1 MKHVVYR
8 KWHDVLNMPKKT
20 KEWHEQ
26 DIADEYAELD
36 EAVGPINRWSEYAD
50 VVYAVTRGRWD
61 GHDIHSPLSGGLFMY
76 GSLYMFPKYTLRYMF
91 FRRAGKKLQSARP
104 LHEVRNPKKVHKL
117 HYIASKYDLDPEEFA
132 AICKRQLRYWPLL
145 K

>member
-1 MKHVVYR
+1 MKNTVYR
-8 KWHDVLNMPKKT
+8 KWHDILNMPKKDQQ
-20 KEWHEQ
+20 WHEG

-36 EAVGPINRWSEYAD
+36 EARGPINRWSEYAD

-61 GHDIHSPLSGGLFMY
+61 GYDIPSPLSRALFIY

-91 FRRAGKKLQSARP
+91 FRRAGKKLHASRP
-104 LHEVRNPKKVHKL
+104 LHEVRNPKKTHKL
-117 HYIASKYDLDPEEFA
+117 HYIAAKYELDPAAFA
-132 AICKRQLRYWPLL
+132 AVCEKQLRYWPLL